1 MFGLPRDASHAHKLA
16 IMLHHLGF
24 DRDAAD
30 MRLLDDV
37 CAALLDHLA
46 CRARVGLPVRTING
60 KPLLEPGL
68 RDAAFVLGTLLDR
81 PRMARF
87 APPDRLEG
95 YAFRTAEWLRPLIE
109 THGYRWPWTGAE
121 HRQVA

>member
-30 MRLLDDV
+30 ARLLDDV
-37 CAALLDHLA
+37 CAALLDHA
-46 CRARVGLPVRTING
+46 ARRTRVGLPVRMIDDR
-60 KPLLEPGL
+60 PLLEPEL
-68 RDAAFVLGTLLDR
+68 RNAAFVLGALLDG

-87 APPDRLEG
+87 ARPDLLEG
-95 YAFRTAEWLRPLIE
+95 YAFSTAEWLRPLVE
-109 THGYRWPWTGAE
+109 THGYRWPWTDAGD
-121 HRQVA
+121 RQVA

>member
-30 MRLLDDV
+30 ARLLDDV

-46 CRARVGLPVRTING
+46 CRARVGLPVRMIND

-68 RDAAFVLGTLLDR
+68 RDAAFVLGALLDR

-87 APPDRLEG
+87 APPDVLEG
-95 YAFRTAEWLRPLIE
+95 YAFRTAEWLRPLLE
-109 THGYRWPWTGAE
+109 THGYRWPWTGTE
-121 HRQVA
+121 NRQVA